1 MRDQIIVRMRYLRP
15 DSWAE
20 RADQYES
27 DANCASQGWQFETL
41 IVLVEPLA
49 TELALTSSVEFV
61 VDPDRIAEV
70 KSLQLD
76 VPEATDGLLVPDEYW
91 ERGTSNSSGTT
102 EMIASAVLQPQRPW
116 RRIPVVEAGPNLELE
131 LVLGTHAHDWFSAR
145 ASTPPPQHQAR
156 RAPSGSAIDG
166 KGAHGAHDA
175 RGLHC
180 PPLREDSPT
189 PVSAAGSRERG
200 VIKGRLMF
208 ARGMS
213 EREHFRLP
221 PRGTGWISYT
231 FEDRGAGSSQKE
243 ADAGLRC
250 EPERRCARQTPSR
263 RGGERGPHED
273 ADLWSEMAFT
283 VECHK
288 PRAAFDIERSERI
301 PAPYPDLSV
310 GSGALGKLREEYHI
324 NGVAAPPACAQN
336 AESPAIVL
344 QDISIARSEPAKV
357 QADPRGPFSQQQC

>member
-76 VPEATDGLLVPDEYW
+76 VPEATDGLL
-91 ERGTSNSSGTT
+91 
-102 EMIASAVLQPQRPW
+102 PQRPW
-116 RRIPVVEAGPNLELE
+116 RRISVIEAGPNLELG
-131 LVLGTHAHDWFSAR
+131 LVLGTHARDWFSAR

-180 PPLREDSPT
+180 PPLREGSPT
-189 PVSAAGSRERG
+189 PLSAAGSRERG